1 MQAARWR
8 ATEINAEGSEKARDG
23 EIKRRRV
30 HVRSSMQGIRI
41 IVLFKFRVLFLP
53 VASVGCLIFA
63 ITTGLNYSPQW
74 HSSCVQSS
82 THASRQIQFCKL
94 KIIRRRRILNMID
107 HDNPVLLIK
116 YIGINSNS
124 VYFNL
129 IQSSAT
135 GIQSLST
142 LVLESF

>member
-1 MQAARWR
+1 
-8 ATEINAEGSEKARDG
+8 
-23 EIKRRRV
+23 
-30 HVRSSMQGIRI
+30 
-41 IVLFKFRVLFLP
+41 
-53 VASVGCLIFA
+53 
-63 ITTGLNYSPQW
+63 
-74 HSSCVQSS
+74 
-82 THASRQIQFCKL
+82 
-94 KIIRRRRILNMID
+94 MID